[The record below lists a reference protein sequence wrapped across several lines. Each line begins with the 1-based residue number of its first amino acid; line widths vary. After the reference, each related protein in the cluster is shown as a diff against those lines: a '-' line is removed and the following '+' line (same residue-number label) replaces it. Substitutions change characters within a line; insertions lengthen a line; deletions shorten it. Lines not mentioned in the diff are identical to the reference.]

1 MGRLATW
8 LSNTLE
14 ASVPASAATTAVVS
28 LCGQAENG
36 NPIAPLNAISH
47 ILWGDEAAAQ
57 DDASISYTAT
67 GVALNTAAVASWA
80 GIYEATF
87 GPRARRGD
95 TTAGLV
101 GGAVIA
107 AAAYVTD
114 YYIVP
119 RRLTPGFE
127 KRLSPASML
136 AVYTTLALSLP
147 VASIV
152 DGMRSGNGPASPP
165 RSRDDSWPSWRS
177 W

>member
-14 ASVPASAATTAVVS
+14 ASVPASAATTAVVA
-28 LCGQAENG
+28 LCGQVESG

-47 ILWGDEAAAQ
+47 IVWGDGAASQ
-57 DDASISYTAT
+57 DDASVSHTAV

-87 GPRARRGD
+87 GLRARRGD
-95 TTAGLV
+95 TTAGLI

-114 YYIVP
+114 YYIVS

-152 DGMRSGNGPASPP
+152 EGMRSQNGS
-165 RSRDDSWPSWRS
+165 RSTPSDEGET
-177 W
+177 

>member
-1 MGRLATW
+1 MGRFANW

-28 LCGQAENG
+28 LCGQAESG

-57 DDASISYTAT
+57 DDASINYTAV

-95 TTAGLV
+95 ATAGLV

-114 YYIVP
+114 DYIVP
-119 RRLTPGFE
+119 RRFTPGFE

-152 DGMRSGNGPASPP
+152 DGMQTGNGSTSH
-165 RSRDDSWPSWRS
+165 RSREESWPSWRS